1 MRSYFDLVDY
11 NTLGLKGMRCR
22 DITPIFADPEAFSE
36 LVDDLTQGISADDF
50 DTVVGIEALGFI
62 LATAIA
68 VRMGKG
74 LVPIRKAGK
83 LPVESDA
90 VTLPEVRGQVRTLE
104 LRANALTPMNRVLL
118 VDDWVKSGTQIAG
131 ALELIEG
138 QGARVVGIAA
148 LNFDENEL
156 TRPLMAQYRVHTLFY
171 GGKPLVESR

>member
-1 MRSYFDLVDY
+1 MSSYLRLIDY
-11 NTLGLKGMRCR
+11 NTLGVKGMRCR
-22 DITPIFADPEAFSE
+22 DITPIFADPVAFAE
-36 LVDDLTQGISADDF
+36 LVDDLTRGVRADDF

-62 LATAIA
+62 LATALA

-83 LPVESDA
+83 LPVKADA

-104 LRANALTPMNRVLL
+104 LRAKALSPANRVLL

-131 ALELIEG
+131 AIRLIEG
-138 QGARVVGIAA
+138 QGAQVAGIAA

-156 TRPLMAQYRVHTLFY
+156 TRPLMARYRVHTLFY
-171 GGKPLVESR
+171 GGKPLAQAR